1 MRKLESQGATTPTP
15 RRRVRDLRR
24 LEESDAD
31 ELYRL
36 IDANRAYLA
45 PWLPWAEA
53 QTHEGTVEFIRMIRR
68 QEASND
74 GFQAALTFDDRIVG
88 MIGFHGVNWPHGST
102 TIGYWLD
109 ERHQGRG
116 LMTRAVRQLM
126 DHAFRVWDL
135 HRVEIQAAVDNHRS
149 RAIPERLGFRDEG
162 VRREAERIGDG
173 YKDLV
178 VYAMLAPEWVQED
191 A

>member
-1 MRKLESQGATTPTP
+1 
-15 RRRVRDLRR
+15 VRDLRR

-36 IDANRAYLA
+36 IEANREYLA
-45 PWLPWAEA
+45 RWLPWAEA
-53 QTHEGTVEFIRMIRR
+53 LTLEGSVEFIRGVRR

-74 GFQAALTFDDRIVG
+74 GFQAALVSEGSIVG
-88 MIGFHGVNWPHGST
+88 MIGFHGVNWPHRST

-109 ERHQGRG
+109 EGHQGRG
-116 LMTRAVRQLM
+116 LMTRAVRALV
-126 DHAFRVWDL
+126 DHAFGVWDL

-149 RAIPERLGFRDEG
+149 RAIPERLGFREEG
-162 VRREAERIGDG
+162 VRREAERVGDRWH
-173 YKDLV
+173 DLA

-191 A
+191 V

>member
-74 GFQAALTFDDRIVG
+74 GFQAALTFDGRIVG

-116 LMTRAVRQLM
+116 LMTRAVRQLV

-135 HRVEIQAAVDNHRS
+135 HRVEIQAALDNHRS
-149 RAIPERLGFRDEG
+149 RAIPKRLGFREEG

-178 VYAMLAPEWVQED
+178 VYAMLAPEWVQGD

>member
-1 MRKLESQGATTPTP
+1 MRE
-15 RRRVRDLRR
+15 LRR

-45 PWLPWAEA
+45 AWMPWAGA
-53 QTHEGTVEFIRMIRR
+53 QTREGTLEFIRMTRR

-74 GFQAALTFDDRIVG
+74 GFQAALVSEGRIVG
-88 MIGFHGVNWPHGST
+88 IVGFHNVNWPHRST

-109 ERHQGRG
+109 EGHQGSG
-116 LMTRAVRQLM
+116 LMTLAVRELV
-126 DHAFRVWDL
+126 DHAFRVWEL

-149 RAIPERLGFRDEG
+149 RAIPERLGFREEG
-162 VRREAERIGDG
+162 VRREAELIGDR
-173 YKDLV
+173 YNDLA
-178 VYAMLAPEWVQED
+178 VYAILAPEWVQED
-191 A
+191 V